1 MKKHLVQAV
10 SGAGHMQNWLGL
22 ALKQEASSA
31 CLCPGIGNR
40 EGHFAKWA
48 SFLGNLLPSFRTVD
62 DWGMSPTPLS
72 DSPGED
78 MNGSRKKMCSV
89 ASTPMTGHESQKHK
103 AVHPATTWKGGGP

>member
-40 EGHFAKWA
+40 EGHFAK
-48 SFLGNLLPSFRTVD
+48 
-62 DWGMSPTPLS
+62 
-72 DSPGED
+72 
-78 MNGSRKKMCSV
+78 
-89 ASTPMTGHESQKHK
+89 
-103 AVHPATTWKGGGP
+103 